1 MKKIEFLITNP
12 VNINELFHLPPDTTE
27 WKTLEYVKNKSGY
40 DIPKREKVFTQ
51 SQVLLPKEKFQSFF
65 SKNSKYNY
73 GIYLLFFK
81 DFGKFYVGITA
92 KYSKLVKNLI
102 IKQIKSPEGFLTRLR
117 KHRAKCTGTDINI
130 MHTASE
136 WQPFAKERYKKIG
149 PGDTM
154 DDCYLSFIIFKNH
167 ENEKENDKGK
177 LEYLENKINCDLEK
191 FEIFKDFS
199 QFKSLA
205 KTNRTDIEDYN
216 PKFKNININELV

>member
-1 MKKIEFLITNP
+1 MTAIEFLITKP
-12 VNINELFHLPPDTTE
+12 VNILELFHLPADTTK

-51 SQVLLPKEKFQSFF
+51 SQMLTPKEKFQNFF

-81 DFGKFYVGITA
+81 DYDKFYVGITA
-92 KYSKLVKNLI
+92 RYSKLDKNSI
-102 IKQIKSPEGFLTRLR
+102 IQQIKSPEGFLTRLR
-117 KHRAKCTGTDINI
+117 KQRAKCTGTDINI
-130 MHTASE
+130 SHTKAE

-154 DDCYLSFIIFKNH
+154 DDCYLSFIIFENH

-177 LEYLENKINCDLEK
+177 LEYLENKINNDLGQFK
-191 FEIFKDFS
+191 FFKEFS
-199 QFKSLA
+199 HFKSLA
-205 KTNRTDIEDYN
+205 QTNRPNIDDYN
-216 PKFKNININELV
+216 TQFKNININELV